1 MNKKLLWVTA
11 AILTLCGFTGT
22 ASAEE
27 WRESVLETEPGQAYD
42 ESQHCLPELSLVLK
56 QASPMP
62 ATDKAGGFTWMRT
75 NQGVKPFKVMDDLT
89 FAGVPLFVAGIIAKG
104 EKKHFAQ
111 QYQNSHANTRLLT
124 QFKTGIDDYTQ
135 YFGPAMT
142 LGLKL
147 GGVEGRSDWG
157 RFLASTAMSYGIMA
171 GLVNGIKYTA
181 KEMRPDGSTRN
192 SWPSGHTA
200 TSFVGASILHKE
212 YGLTVSPWYSIAGY
226 GVATATGVMRVLNN
240 RHWVSDVLSGAG
252 IGIMSTE
259 IAYALSDIMFKGK
272 GLLRNDLEG
281 LADVSEHPS
290 FFSVSMGLG
299 FGNKDLDFEAVDEDH
314 DPIKMNFQTATAVQA
329 EGAYFINKYVGI
341 GGRLR
346 VKTSPIKGWESF
358 MHMAQ
363 NDAEDIMNDL
373 REIDADLEGTPS
385 DKLVDMLTDK
395 QFSIESDHLTEFA
408 ADAGLYFNLPLSR
421 RFSLGTK
428 FLVGR
433 SIMQELDINARY
445 GGKVMDMD
453 YDMTIQNGE
462 IADMNIYGFTN
473 TGRDYDVE
481 WDYLTVSA
489 NNSTK
494 MGTGLSLTYAYKKNF
509 SWKVFCDYD
518 YTRKDYTLTYDPD
531 YYVNF
536 CIPAMVG
543 MAKLM
548 GETVQPEKHTL
559 HKHINSW
566 VLGASFAVSF

>member
-1 MNKKLLWVTA
+1 MKRLLIALCLTGMGTA
-11 AILTLCGFTGT
+11 
-22 ASAEE
+22 ASAEDLTLTMPE
-27 WRESVLETEPGQAYD
+27 MKLEFNYGQPPA
-42 ESQHCLPELSLVLK
+42 ELTKTLSLYTVPE
-56 QASPMP
+56 AAP
-62 ATDKAGGFTWMRT
+62 APQGWMRT
-75 NQGVKPFKVMDDLT
+75 NPGVKPYRVMDDLT
-89 FAGVPLFVAGIIAKG
+89 FVGVPIFVAGIIAKS
-104 EKKHFAQ
+104 EKKYFAQ

-142 LGLKL
+142 LGLKI

-157 RFLASTAMSYGIMA
+157 RFLASAAMSYGIMA
-171 GLVNGIKYTA
+171 AFVNGIKYTA
-181 KEMRPDGSTRN
+181 KEMRPDGSQAN

-200 TSFVGASILHKE
+200 TSFVGATILHKE
-212 YGLTVSPWYSIAGY
+212 YGLTQSPWFSIAGY

-259 IAYALSDIMFKGK
+259 IAYALSDVIFKER

-281 LADVSEHPS
+281 LTNASEHPS
-290 FFSVSMGLG
+290 FFSVSMGMG
-299 FGNKDLDFEAVDEDH
+299 FGNKDLDFEAVDDDH
-314 DPIKMNFQTATAVQA
+314 DPIKMKFQTATVVQA

-358 MHMAQ
+358 MHMAE
-363 NDAEDIMNDL
+363 NDAEEAMQDL
-373 REIDADLEGTPS
+373 RELDDDGLFSGT
-385 DKLVDMLTDK
+385 LTDMLTTK
-395 QFSIESDHLTEFA
+395 EFSIESDHLTEFA
-408 ADAGLYFNLPLSR
+408 ADAGLYFNIPLSD

-428 FLVGR
+428 LLVGR

-445 GGKVMDMD
+445 AGNVMNLD
-453 YDMTIQNGE
+453 YDMAIHNGE
-462 IADMNIYGFTN
+462 LQSVNITDISDSGK
-473 TGRDYDVE
+473 DYDVE

-494 MGTGLSLTYAYKKNF
+494 FGTGLSLTYAYKKNF

-531 YYVNF
+531 FYVGQ
-536 CIPAMVG
+536 AMPEMIG
-543 MAKLM
+543 MAALM
-548 GETVQPEKHTL
+548 GEAVQPEKHTIR
-559 HKHINSW
+559 KHVNSF
-566 VLGASFAVSF
+566 VLGASFAVTF